1 MRTHEVVYGE
11 SEPSTWGEIWG
22 HILTLTLHHT
32 KKKNHTGNFHRKEYF
47 SGYMISVFLLF
58 VFYKINCY
66 MISVSYYIYQFIN
79 VIEKGNK

>member
-1 MRTHEVVYGE
+1 MRGNLRPYFNFNT
-11 SEPSTWGEIWG
+11 PSY
-22 HILTLTLHHT
+22 